1 MSTHNEVIRE
11 AKCQRRL
18 RLANLMAEAYRKRA
32 AELEKARASLMS
44 RTQER
49 EALDIFNIKKTIM
62 AQENECLGSVLGSL
76 QESLD
81 KQSSLIE
88 ATEKDF
94 KATSNPV
101 PENIEVPEPK
111 IIRNK
116 YTFAAVLGN
125 VIVAVLVILLRVL
138 YIDLKLKG

>member
-1 MSTHNEVIRE
+1 MNTKNYSQPATY
-11 AKCQRRL
+11 QRRL
-18 RLANLMAEAYRKRA
+18 RLANLMAEAYRRRA
-32 AELEKARASLMS
+32 AELEKARVSLMS
-44 RTQER
+44 RTQEKQ
-49 EALDIFNIKKTIM
+49 EIEIFNTKETIM

-94 KATSNPV
+94 KVTTNSV
-101 PENIEVPEPK
+101 PESIELPEPE
-111 IIRNK
+111 IVRNR
-116 YTFAAVLGN
+116 YPFAVVLGN
-125 VIVAVLVILLRVL
+125 VIVAVLVVLLRVL

>member
-1 MSTHNEVIRE
+1 MSIHNEVIRE

-32 AELEKARASLMS
+32 AELEKAKDSLVS
-44 RTQER
+44 KAQGR
-49 EALDIFNIKKTIM
+49 EEMEILSTKKTIM
-62 AQENECLGSVLGSL
+62 AQENECLGSVLSSL
-76 QESLD
+76 QESLN
-81 KQSSLIE
+81 KQSSLIDAAQE
-88 ATEKDF
+88 NFKTTKD
-94 KATSNPV
+94 PV
-101 PENIEVPEPK
+101 PAKAGMCEPK

-116 YTFAAVLGN
+116 YAFAAVLGN